1 MNSPVDPA
9 IQHDRQRGRFHVSV
23 EGHQAHLEY
32 REDDGRMVITHT
44 EVPPPIGGK
53 GIAAALVVAALEY
66 ARASSMKVE
75 PACEYAATFM
85 HRHGEY
91 ADLLE

>member
-1 MNSPVDPA
+1 MSSPVDPA
-9 IQHDRQRGRFHVSV
+9 IQHDSQNGRFQVSV
-23 EGHQAHLEY
+23 EGHQAHLDY

-44 EVPPPIGGK
+44 EVPPSIGGK

-66 ARASSMKVE
+66 ARAGSMKVV
-75 PACEYAATFM
+75 PACEYAAMFM
-85 HRHGEY
+85 RRHGEY